1 MDLDYDPIY
10 CVEQIQIPPALPDI
24 LKGFAKEAI
33 RSQPPCLHEFACTY
47 FQRLLA
53 TAKLDATAPP
63 PTLAQLQAVWVDLKD
78 TESMNPETLREI
90 CASHGIASAAFSK
103 VFQLIEFPSDPVDP
117 KEILVLLVTTTAKS
131 FVAVIDALF
140 KVFGHKTGGKM
151 SVPLFFK
158 ILFFMA
164 KRDRD
169 ISPQTV
175 SDLTK
180 SLADKDWVSFGDVR
194 SSPHMQH
201 YFNTKP

>member
-131 FVAVIDALF
+131 WEWCSFCNTGSDSRMSFVAVIDALF

-180 SLADKDWVSFGDVR
+180 SL
-194 SSPHMQH
+194 
-201 YFNTKP
+201 